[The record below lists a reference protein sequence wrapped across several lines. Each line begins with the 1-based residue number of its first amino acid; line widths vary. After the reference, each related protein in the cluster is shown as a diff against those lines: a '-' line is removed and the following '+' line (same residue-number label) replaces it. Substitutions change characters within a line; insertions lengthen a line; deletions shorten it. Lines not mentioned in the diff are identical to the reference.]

1 MIPAILLLEKNK
13 TYGKV
18 KDKYLYR
25 CKRVAPPKDT
35 CNGDSESDVLVP
47 YKLKIIG
54 YQKFQ
59 PNKYVL
65 IEITDTTQKHPM
77 GRIVHTLGNV
87 DDLGAF
93 YEFNLYAKE
102 LNTTSKFNSF
112 VKQQYQPLSR
122 QRDLIEK
129 VTLLCK
135 EDRTSKEWEVIS
147 IDPEG
152 SKDIDDAFSITSTP
166 IDGVMLSIYIANVA
180 LWFHEMTSG
189 SAWKYI
195 ERVTTVYLPP
205 PKGPQGML
213 PRLLSDNL
221 CSLLEN
227 ETRAAFVCDITID
240 PASKKIRD
248 VKFTSASIVV
258 RKNYSY
264 DDPLLEECKT
274 YTRAKELI
282 ESINDN
288 SASETRFLE
297 TIDDSHDAIAWM
309 MIAMNYFAAK
319 KLKETETIGLYRRLE
334 LPKCSVKA
342 EISNENVKRFLK
354 GWNSTGASYTT
365 TPSGHDILNLQL
377 YTHITSPIRRLVD
390 LCNSCALQLKLDLLE
405 PTQDCLQFL
414 EHWFSKNGETEINQK
429 TKATR
434 QVQIHCNLLHLVHSN
449 PETLERMYEGT
460 VIDIFPS
467 TSIDG
472 DLSKK
477 YVVLLHELNHV
488 GIYKTQC
495 EVSTSTS
502 TLELYRTYTF
512 ALFHFKNKANF
523 KQKILIKQVT

>member
-25 CKRVAPPKDT
+25 CKRVT
-35 CNGDSESDVLVP
+35 SLGESDNDVLVP

-112 VKQQYQPLSR
+112 VKQHCHPLAM
-122 QRDLIEK
+122 QREFTEK
-129 VTLLCK
+129 AILFCK
-135 EDRTSKEWEVIS
+135 DDRTNYKEVIS

-152 SKDIDDAFSITSTP
+152 SKDIDDAFSITDLPTG
-166 IDGVMLSIYIANVA
+166 DVTLSIYIANVA
-180 LWFHEMTSG
+180 LWLHVISRTTSR
-189 SAWKYI
+189 SVWKYI

-227 ETRAAFVCDITID
+227 QTRAAFVCDITID
-240 PASKKIRD
+240 PVSKKIRD
-248 VKFTSASIVV
+248 VKFTNASIVV
-258 RKNYSY
+258 QKNYSY
-264 DDPLLEECKT
+264 DDPLLKECKT
-274 YTRAKELI
+274 YTRAKVLI
-282 ESINDN
+282 TSINNDDN
-288 SASETRFLE
+288 ASFDGNETRFLE
-297 TIDDSHDAIAWM
+297 SIDDSHDVIAWM

-319 KLKETETIGLYRRLE
+319 EMKKTETTGLYRHLKLSTPSTRNT
-334 LPKCSVKA
+334 PGRI
-342 EISNENVKRFLK
+342 EISNANVKRFLK

-365 TPSGHDILNLQL
+365 TPSGHDILNLPL

-390 LCNSCALQLKLDLLE
+390 LINSCALQLKLDLLK

-414 EHWFSKNGETEINQK
+414 KRWLLDSGETEINQK

-434 QVQIHCNLLHLVHSN
+434 KVQIHCNLLHLVHSD
-449 PETLERMYEGT
+449 PETLERTYEGT
-460 VIDIFPS
+460 VIDTFGDGDS
-467 TSIDG
+467 NG

-488 GIYKTQC
+488 GIYKTQR
-495 EVSTSTS
+495 EAS
-502 TLELYRTYTF
+502 LYRTYTF
-512 ALFHFKNKANF
+512 TLYHFKNKANF